1 MVIWGAGNSVLLTRE
16 IRFFMRKSKY
26 ILVSVS
32 LLAAVFLL
40 GAVPP
45 EAYCQDSSESNDG
58 GVVVR
63 KNADG
68 SVDTFDETDP
78 AVNGGN
84 AAPQSQGGGGGE
96 IRYGVHGAGKPY
108 TKKQGDGVVVR
119 RNADG
124 SIETYDTS
132 ETTEYFPLAGS
143 GTTKPAPKRRAVKR
157 KKRSSTKVTSKAAA
171 KKPAPKKK

>member
-1 MVIWGAGNSVLLTRE
+1 
-16 IRFFMRKSKY
+16 MRKSNN

-32 LLAAVFLL
+32 LVAAFALL
-40 GAVPP
+40 GVLPP
-45 EAYCQDSSESNDG
+45 DACGQDSSTSNDG

-68 SVDTFDETDP
+68 SVDTFDATDP
-78 AVNGGN
+78 AASGSG
-84 AAPQSQGGGGGE
+84 ATPQSQGGGGGGGE
-96 IRYGVHGAGKPY
+96 IRYGVHGEGKPY
-108 TKKQGDGVVVR
+108 TKKHGDGVVVR

-124 SIETYDTS
+124 TIETYDTS

-143 GTTKPAPKRRAVKR
+143 GSTKPADKKKRSVKR
-157 KKRSSTKVTSKAAA
+157 KRSSAARTTSKTAA

>member
-1 MVIWGAGNSVLLTRE
+1 
-16 IRFFMRKSKY
+16 MRKSNK

-32 LLAAVFLL
+32 LVAAFALL
-40 GAVPP
+40 GVLPP
-45 EAYCQDSSESNDG
+45 DACGQDSSTSNDG

-68 SVDTFDETDP
+68 SVDTFDATDP
-78 AVNGGN
+78 AASGSG
-84 AAPQSQGGGGGE
+84 ATPQSQGGGGE
-96 IRYGVHGAGKPY
+96 IRYGVHGEGKPY
-108 TKKQGDGVVVR
+108 TKKHGDGVVVR

-124 SIETYDTS
+124 TIETYDTS

-143 GTTKPAPKRRAVKR
+143 GSTKPAKKKRSVKR
-157 KKRSSTKVTSKAAA
+157 KRSSTARTTSKTAA

>member
-1 MVIWGAGNSVLLTRE
+1 MVIWRAGNSVLLTRE
-16 IRFFMRKSKY
+16 IRFFMRKSKN

-32 LLAAVFLL
+32 LLAAVVLL

-45 EAYCQDSSESNDG
+45 EAFCQDSSVSNDG

-84 AAPQSQGGGGGE
+84 AAPQSQGGGE
-96 IRYGVHGAGKPY
+96 VRYGVHGAGKPY

-157 KKRSSTKVTSKAAA
+157 KKRSSTKVTSKTAV